1 MDKKKKIFYRFKNDQ
16 KQLKLDCVDL
26 IGKAYLELGQ
36 RPEKEQIVLMAGL
49 LYDDLINFY
58 GGLTLEEVIFAFAKG
73 ARNAEDGLSCFINV
87 RTWNVWLKDYKKNA
101 MLKRQTNQLTEFQNF
116 KARQKQIEQTINK
129 LKKIDNEHTFRGKQI
144 N

>member
-1 MDKKKKIFYRFKNDQ
+1 MDKTKKIFYRFKHDQ

-26 IGKAYLELGQ
+26 IGKTYLELGQ

-58 GGLTLEEVIFAFAKG
+58 GGLTLEEVIFAFVKG
-73 ARNAEDGLSCFINV
+73 TRNADDGPSCFVNV

-101 MLKRQTNQLTEFQNF
+101 MLKRQTNQLTEFQNY
-116 KARQKQIEQTINK
+116 KAKQKQIEQTINK
-129 LKKIDNEHTFRGKQI
+129 SKKIENEYTTGSKQI
-144 N
+144 D